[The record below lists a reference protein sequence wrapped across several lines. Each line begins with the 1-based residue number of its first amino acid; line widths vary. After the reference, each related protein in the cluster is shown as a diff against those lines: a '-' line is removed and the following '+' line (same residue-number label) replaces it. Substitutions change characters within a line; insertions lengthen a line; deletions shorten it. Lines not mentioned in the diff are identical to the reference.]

1 MSEREPNLRIV
12 IVEDSEAEAFLIET
26 MFRSAD
32 TFTGELVHVNNLDDA
47 RTQLGS
53 GAFDIALIDHFLGA
67 DTGTSLIRKV
77 GGRKC
82 PTPMVLMSGL
92 GTEDVESEALD
103 AGALSYLDKDSLS
116 SEMLN
121 RTINFARKNHEQAL
135 QAKAN
140 ELYHRELATQ
150 ARTSNDEKSNFL
162 ANISHELRTPLNAI
176 IGFSEAIQGKIFGD
190 IHGPGADRY
199 DDYVDDIHNS
209 SQHLLKL
216 INDLLDLSR
225 VEAGRFDISL
235 EDTSLHDV
243 IDDVVLMTLMQASE
257 KNIAVEYDVPRTL
270 QRFTADSRLL
280 AQVLINLL
288 ANSIKFTPPGG
299 RINVRAEAVGERL
312 TITVE
317 DNGPGI
323 AEADITR
330 VTESFFKAQRGPD
343 DVKMGTGLGLSVSKS
358 IMETHLGGLT
368 IENAP
373 DGGTLATI
381 WLPTNLDTLNKR
393 PS

>member
-1 MSEREPNLRIV
+1 MRIL

-26 MFRSAD
+26 MFRSTD

-67 DTGTSLIRKV
+67 DTGTSLIRKA

-92 GTEDVESEALD
+92 GTKDVESEALD
-103 AGALSYLDKDSLS
+103 AGALSYLDKECLS
-116 SEMLN
+116 SEILN

-176 IGFSEAIQGKIFGD
+176 IGFSEAIQAKIFGD

-199 DDYVDDIHNS
+199 DDYVDDIHDS

-216 INDLLDLSR
+216 INDLLDMSR
-225 VEAGRFDISL
+225 IEAGRFDISL
-235 EDTSLHDV
+235 EHASLHDV

-257 KNIAVEYDVPRTL
+257 KNIAVEFDVAPTL
-270 QRFTADSRLL
+270 QRFTADPRLL

-288 ANSIKFTPPGG
+288 ANSIKYTPPGG
-299 RINVRAEAVGERL
+299 RIVVRAVATDQRL

-330 VTESFFKAQRGPD
+330 VTESCFMAQRGAGGP
-343 DVKMGTGLGLSVSKS
+343 KIGTGLGLSVSQS
-358 IMETHLGGLT
+358 IMEAHLGGLAIRNGDEAGT
-368 IENAP
+368 I
-373 DGGTLATI
+373 ATI
-381 WLPTNLDTLNKR
+381 WLPMNLDTLNKR

>member
-1 MSEREPNLRIV
+1 MRIL

-26 MFRSAD
+26 MFRSTD
-32 TFTGELVHVNNLDDA
+32 TFAGELVHVNNLDDA

-67 DTGTSLIRKV
+67 DTGTSLIRKA

-92 GTEDVESEALD
+92 GSEDVESEALD

-199 DDYVDDIHNS
+199 DDYVDDIHDS

-225 VEAGRFDISL
+225 IEAGRFDISL

-243 IDDVVLMTLMQASE
+243 IDDVVLMMLMQASE
-257 KNIAVEYDVPRTL
+257 KNIAIEFDVPRTL

-299 RINVRAEAVGERL
+299 RINLRAVATGQRL

-323 AEADITR
+323 AEADIAR
-330 VTESFFKAQRGPD
+330 VTESYFLAQRGPGD
-343 DVKMGTGLGLSVSKS
+343 AKIGAGLGLSVSKS
-358 IMETHLGGLT
+358 IMETHLGGLS
-368 IENAP
+368 IGNAP
-373 DGGTLATI
+373 DGGTIATI
-381 WLPTNLDTLNKR
+381 WLPMNLEILNKR

>member
-1 MSEREPNLRIV
+1 MRIL

-26 MFRSAD
+26 MFRSTD
-32 TFTGELVHVNNLDDA
+32 TFAGELVHVNNLDEA

-53 GAFDIALIDHFLGA
+53 GAFDIALIDHFLGP
-67 DTGTSLIRKV
+67 DTGTSLIRKA

-92 GTEDVESEALD
+92 GTEDVESEALA
-103 AGALSYLDKDSLS
+103 AGALNYVDKDSLS

-121 RTINFARKNHEQAL
+121 RTINFARKNHEQAV

-140 ELYHRELATQ
+140 ELYHRDLATE

-190 IHGPGADRY
+190 IFGPGADRY
-199 DDYVDDIHNS
+199 DGYVDDIHAS

-225 VEAGRFDISL
+225 IEAGRFDDSL

-257 KNIAVEYDVPRTL
+257 KNIAVEFDVPPTL

-299 RINVRAEAVGERL
+299 RIIVSAVAADQRL

-317 DNGPGI
+317 DNGSGI
-323 AEADITR
+323 SEADITR
-330 VTESFFKAQRGPD
+330 VTESYFMAQRGAGD
-343 DVKMGTGLGLSVSKS
+343 AKIGTGLGLSVSKS
-358 IMETHLGGLT
+358 IMETHLGGLAIRNGDESGT
-368 IENAP
+368 I
-373 DGGTLATI
+373 ATV
-381 WLPTNLDTLNKR
+381 WLPMNLDTLNKR